1 MIRCAVTHLSR
12 ALCLMLVLVTG
23 MSGVAFAGHGG
34 SHGSHCIAA
43 SQEMPS
49 APHDHAAGQ
58 HQTAAEPDTKDRSCV
73 QHSCV
78 AVVAAL
84 SIEAHVQR
92 LASEVPA
99 LRGDLL
105 RASLSAESLHRP
117 PIA

>member
-1 MIRCAVTHLSR
+1 MCRAFIYLSR
-12 ALCLMLVLVTG
+12 AVCLMLVLATG
-23 MSGVAFAGHGG
+23 IAGVAFANHDG
-34 SHGSHCIAA
+34 SHGSHCID
-43 SQEMPS
+43 SNQGNPS
-49 APHDHAAGQ
+49 SLHDHSIGQLQVAADP
-58 HQTAAEPDTKDRSCV
+58 ETKERSCV

-92 LASEVPA
+92 LACDMPT

-117 PIA
+117 PIV